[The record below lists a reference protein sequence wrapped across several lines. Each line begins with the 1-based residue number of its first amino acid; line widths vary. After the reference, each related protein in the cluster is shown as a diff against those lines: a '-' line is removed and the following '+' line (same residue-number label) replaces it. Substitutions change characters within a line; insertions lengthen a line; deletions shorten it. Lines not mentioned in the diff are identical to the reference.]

1 MTNIINSVLEK
12 IKKGNI
18 QPKPKWI
25 FTLKNLLFWI
35 LVPILMLIAGL
46 SFSIVIYMFVNND
59 WDLQPRVS
67 NNFFEFLFKT
77 APYFWILILIIIL
90 IVFYFDFKKTK
101 NGYKFEFVKIILLGI
116 SIIVISG
123 IVFYLYGAGR
133 YMDSSFMRKI
143 PAYKNLSCPG
153 AKMWNSPERGILA
166 GKFVNIQ
173 DNSGSFKD
181 AGGKTW
187 NVTFDN
193 KIELQ
198 KLDLNNDI
206 KVIGIKLDDNKFYG
220 ESFREMRCG
229 CTMKDCN
236 CGNSERNFVDKRSNG
251 CGVNIPTT
259 NN

>member
-1 MTNIINSVLEK
+1 MTNIINNVLEK

-25 FTLKNLLFWI
+25 FIFQNIFLWI
-35 LVPILMLIAGL
+35 LVPIFIVFGAV
-46 SFSIVIYMFVNND
+46 SFSFIIHMFVSSD
-59 WDLQPRVS
+59 FDLRTRVS
-67 NNFFEFLFKT
+67 GNFFEFVLKT
-77 APYFWILILIIIL
+77 IPYFWIIIL
-90 IVFYFDFKKTK
+90 IVFLTVLYFDFRNTK
-101 NGYKFEFVKIILLGI
+101 GAYKFNFLKISLFGLAL
-116 SIIVISG
+116 IVIIG
-123 IVFYLYGAGR
+123 TVFYFSGMAR
-133 YMDSSFMRKI
+133 YFDNSLLRMGT
-143 PAYKNLSCPG
+143 YKSLSCQN

-166 GKFVNIQ
+166 GKFINIQ

-181 AGGKTW
+181 AVGKTW
-187 NVTFDN
+187 NITFDN
-193 KIELQ
+193 KIEFQ

-206 KVIGIKLDDNKFYG
+206 KVIGRKLDENNFYG

-229 CTMKDCN
+229 CRMKDCN